1 MAPHVYC
8 QDPKDPE
15 DPEDPEEP
23 EDPKDPKDPIP
34 DRNITE
40 ETGIPI
46 LHDNGPS
53 KIIFKIKTSLT
64 EPENPN
70 PYLLI

>member
-15 DPEDPEEP
+15 DPEEP
-23 EDPKDPKDPIP
+23 EDPKDPEDPIP

-40 ETGIPI
+40 ETGK
-46 LHDNGPS
+46 PS

-64 EPENPN
+64 KLENPK